1 MTRRKFRHS
10 QRRSSSTQRTFRE
23 YVSNQPSP
31 HTSRTELIRLI
42 RGGEDTYLELKL
54 KLSNSE
60 RIAQEIVALAN
71 TAGGTMIFGVSDQL
85 RIEGVRDPE
94 GVQEELVRICR
105 KDIFPALVPFL
116 DSIAFDDGR
125 RIVTLDINGRN
136 RPYRTIDGKFFL
148 RIGTEKREATRDE
161 LSKLLDEVRPL
172 YYENIPVSGFSERDF
187 DDSLIWSFADCFESG
202 PAGNNRYE
210 TERFLKRDLLLAI
223 GQENEFLPTFAGVLL
238 FAKNERVADVL
249 PHAKIEVVRYA
260 GKNTESQAIEETMF
274 NGNLLSLNE
283 LVMNFIKRYCD
294 LLKYKPKESPVEND
308 SPVEKRG
315 RYHLYSIKEAVANIL
330 THRDLGLRDGITRV
344 SIFDDSI
351 EFVNPRRT
359 NGFVPPAS
367 KAIRFGISQKVNPQ
381 ISAIFSRREYG
392 AHIPQG
398 GLPMILKQSCL
409 FSGKRVE
416 LYTAN
421 DEFKLKIHSA

>member
-23 YVSNQPSP
+23 YVANQPSP

-94 GVQEELVRICR
+94 GVQKELVRICR

-116 DSIAFDDGR
+116 DSIAFDNGR

-187 DDSLIWSFADCFESG
+187 DDSLIWSFADGFESG

-249 PHAKIEVVRYA
+249 PHAKIEAVRYA
-260 GKNTESQAIEETMF
+260 GKNTESQVIEETVF

-294 LLKYKPKESPVEND
+294 LRKYKPKESPVEND

-330 THRDLGLRDGITRV
+330 THRDLALRDGITRV

-367 KAIRFGISQKVNPQ
+367 KAIRFGITQKVNPQ

-392 AHIPQG
+392 AHVPQG